1 MSNPETPEI
10 QSAVESTESFGDILS
25 QYTKSHSRK
34 TEGSKQLQATVIA
47 VNAES
52 VFFDIGY
59 KSEGILPL
67 TALQGETLKPGDKCL
82 VTVKGRDLDGYY
94 ELSRFKVE
102 RPMDW
107 SALEKA
113 FADKTTVLGTVTGV
127 IKGGFSVDVGVRAF
141 MPASRSGVRE
151 AADMEKLVG
160 QEIRCR
166 IIKLDVT
173 DEDVV
178 VDRRA
183 VAEEEERSAKDRFY
197 SQMKEGDT
205 VSGTVRSLTD
215 YGAFVDLGGVDAL
228 LHVSDISWGRVNK
241 PSDVL
246 SVGQAV
252 EVKVLKVGSETE
264 KKRIS
269 VGLKQLQPHP
279 WDAVAAKFRAGDR
292 VRGTVTRLMDFGAFV
307 ELEPGIEGLIHISEM
322 SWSKGKIRKASDVVK
337 QGETVEVVIL
347 QVNAGERRLSLGLKQ
362 ALGDP
367 WADISQRFQVGSAV
381 EGPVT
386 NLTKFGAF
394 VQLSEGIEGMV
405 HVSDISAEKRINQP
419 ADMLRVGQVV
429 KAQVLAIDLDKRQ
442 MRLGMKQL
450 VPTGLDEYIA
460 EHNEGDVVTGR
471 LMDESGGQAKVELG
485 EGIHATCK
493 VTAAAPAKTEAPK
506 ESKADLSSLSSMLQA
521 RWKSGSGRPTQGR
534 AGACRAS
541 PQFSHREPGS
551 SREEDWT
558 GVRLAPAPRSHRGGF
573 HVTYRAAVGSCGRTD
588 RVSPATA
595 VPFSRALRRKQCS
608 RFLTALT
615 GRLLRQPHRL
625 PRKMGC
631 PLFLS

>member
-10 QSAVESTESFGDILS
+10 QSAAENTENFGDILS
-25 QYTKSHSRK
+25 QYQKSHSRK
-34 TEGSKQLQATVIA
+34 ADGGKQLEATVIA

-52 VFFDIGY
+52 VFFDIGF

-67 TALQGETLKPGDKCL
+67 TALQGETLKPGDKAL

-113 FADKTTVLGTVTGV
+113 FADKTAILGTVTAV
-127 IKGGFSVDVGVRAF
+127 VKGGFSVDVGVRAF

-151 AADMEKLVG
+151 AADMEKFVG

-166 IIKLDVT
+166 IIKLDVA

-183 VAEEEERSAKDRFY
+183 VAEEEERSARDRMY
-197 SQMKEGDT
+197 GQIKEGDV

-228 LHVSDISWGRVNK
+228 LHVGEISWSRVNK

-246 SVGQAV
+246 SVGQSI
-252 EVKVLKVGSETE
+252 EVKVLKQSNEGD
-264 KKRIS
+264 KRRIS
-269 VGLKQLQPHP
+269 VGLKQLQAHP
-279 WDAVAAKFRAGDR
+279 WDAVAGKYNAGDR

-322 SWSKGKIRKASDVVK
+322 SWARGKIRKASDVVK

-347 QVNAGERRLSLGLKQ
+347 GVQSAERRISLGLKQ

-367 WADISQRFQVGSAV
+367 WADISQKFAVGSAV
-381 EGPVT
+381 EGPIT
-386 NLTKFGAF
+386 SLTKFGAF

-405 HVSDISAEKRINQP
+405 HVSDISAEKRINVP
-419 ADMLRVGQVV
+419 ADVLRVGQIV
-429 KAQVLAIDLDKRQ
+429 KAQVLAIDLEKRQ

-450 VPTGLDEYIA
+450 VPTGIDEYLV

-471 LMDESGGQAKVELG
+471 LMDDSAAQSRVELG

-493 VTAAAPAKTEAPK
+493 ITKPAARATRSAEGIEGRSVIFEFHAAGALEKWLRRTSQGGTCTGGASPKFSNLEAGPRGQKDRSGTSIANANTQVTATAA
-506 ESKADLSSLSSMLQA
+506 
-521 RWKSGSGRPTQGR
+521 R
-534 AGACRAS
+534 
-541 PQFSHREPGS
+541 
-551 SREEDWT
+551 
-558 GVRLAPAPRSHRGGF
+558 
-573 HVTYRAAVGSCGRTD
+573 
-588 RVSPATA
+588 
-595 VPFSRALRRKQCS
+595 RALDS
-608 RFLTALT
+608 VDAV
-615 GRLLRQPHRL
+615 
-625 PRKMGC
+625 
-631 PLFLS
+631 

>member
-1 MSNPETPEI
+1 MPNPETPET
-10 QSAVESTESFGDILS
+10 QPVSESTESFGDILS
-25 QYTKSHSRK
+25 QFQKSHSRK
-34 TEGSKQLQATVIA
+34 TEGSKQLQGTVIA

-67 TALQGETLKPGDKCL
+67 SALQAETLKTGDKAL

-94 ELSRFKVE
+94 ELSLFKVE

-113 FADKTTVLGTVTGV
+113 LADKTSVLGTVTGV

-141 MPASRSGVRE
+141 MPASRSGVRD

-183 VAEEEERSAKDRFY
+183 VAEEEERSAKDKFY
-197 SQMKEGDT
+197 SQIKEGET
-205 VSGTVRSLTD
+205 VSGTVRTLTD

-228 LHVSDISWGRVNK
+228 LHVSDIAWGRVNK
-241 PSDVL
+241 PADVL
-246 SVGQAV
+246 SVGQQV
-252 EVKVLKVGSETE
+252 EVKVLKIASEGD
-264 KKRIS
+264 KRRIS

-279 WDAVAAKFRAGDR
+279 WDAVAQKYAAGDR
-292 VRGTVTRLMDFGAFV
+292 VRGTVTRLMEFGAFV

-322 SWSKGKIRKASDVVK
+322 SWSKGKIRKASDVVNP
-337 QGETVEVVIL
+337 GEAVEAVIL
-347 QVNAGERRLSLGLKQ
+347 QVNAPEHRISLGLKQ

-367 WADISQRFQVGSAV
+367 WADVAQRFQVGSAV

-419 ADMLRVGQVV
+419 QDVLRFGQIV
-429 KAQVLAIDLDKRQ
+429 KAQVLAIDLEKRQ
-442 MRLGMKQL
+442 IRLGMKQL

-471 LMDESGGQAKVELG
+471 LMDDSGAQARVELG
-485 EGIHATCK
+485 DGIHAICK
-493 VTAAAPAKTEAPK
+493 KPAATAPKSEAPK

-521 RWKSGSGRPTQGR
+521 RWKTGSGGPPKAEPSR
-534 AGACRAS
+534 AG
-541 PQFSHREPGS
+541 Q
-551 SREEDWT
+551 
-558 GVRLAPAPRSHRGGF
+558 VRSFRIVNLD
-573 HVTYRAAVGSCGRTD
+573 RAAKKIELEF
-588 RVSPATA
+588 A
-595 VPFSRALRRKQCS
+595 
-608 RFLTALT
+608 
-615 GRLLRQPHRL
+615 
-625 PRKMGC
+625 
-631 PLFLS
+631 

>member
-1 MSNPETPEI
+1 MADPVTSQPETPLTQPAAET
-10 QSAVESTESFGDILS
+10 TESFGDILS
-25 QYTKSHSRK
+25 QYQKSSSRK
-34 TEGSKQLQATVIA
+34 TEGSRQLQATVIA
-47 VNAES
+47 ANAES

-67 TALQGETLKPGDKCL
+67 TALQGETLKPGDKAL

-94 ELSRFKVE
+94 ELSLFKVE

-107 SALEKA
+107 STLEKA
-113 FADKTTVLGTVTGV
+113 FADKSSVLGTVTAV
-127 IKGGFSVDVGVRAF
+127 VKGGFSVDVGVRAF

-151 AADMEKLVG
+151 AADMEKFVG

-183 VAEEEERSAKDRFY
+183 VAEEEERSAKDKFF
-197 SQMKEGDT
+197 SQIKEGET

-228 LHVSDISWGRVNK
+228 LHVSDIAWGRVNK
-241 PSDVL
+241 PADVL
-246 SVGQAV
+246 TVGQPV
-252 EVKVLKVGSETE
+252 EVKVLKVGSEGE

-279 WDAVAAKFRAGDR
+279 WDAVAEKFKAGDR
-292 VRGTVTRLMDFGAFV
+292 VRGTVTRLMEFGAFV

-347 QVNAGERRLSLGLKQ
+347 QVNAAEHRLSLGLKQ

-367 WADISQRFQVGSAV
+367 WADVAQRFSVGSAV

-405 HVSDISAEKRINQP
+405 HVSDITAEKRINSP
-419 ADMLRVGQVV
+419 HDMLRVGQIV
-429 KAQVLAIDLDKRQ
+429 KAQVLAIDLEKRQ

-460 EHNEGDVVTGR
+460 EHKEGDVVTGR
-471 LMDESGGQAKVELG
+471 MMEESGGSARVELG

-493 VTAAAPAKTEAPK
+493 VTAAAAVPAKIEATK
-506 ESKADLSSLSSMLQA
+506 DAKADLSSLSSMLQA
-521 RWKSGSGRPTQGR
+521 RWKSGSSPVAKTEPAR
-534 AGACRAS
+534 AG
-541 PQFSHREPGS
+541 Q
-551 SREEDWT
+551 
-558 GVRLAPAPRSHRGGF
+558 VRSFRIVKLDPAAKKIEVEF
-573 HVTYRAAVGSCGRTD
+573 A
-588 RVSPATA
+588 
-595 VPFSRALRRKQCS
+595 
-608 RFLTALT
+608 
-615 GRLLRQPHRL
+615 
-625 PRKMGC
+625 
-631 PLFLS
+631 

>member
-1 MSNPETPEI
+1 MADPQMSNSESPETQP
-10 QSAVESTESFGDILS
+10 AVESTESFGDILS
-25 QYTKSHSRK
+25 QFQKSHSRK
-34 TEGSKQLQATVIA
+34 TEGSRQLQATVIA

-113 FADKTTVLGTVTGV
+113 FADKASVLGTVTGV

-141 MPASRSGVRE
+141 MPASRSGVRD
-151 AADMEKLVG
+151 AAEMEKLVG

-166 IIKLDVT
+166 IIKLDLA
-173 DEDVV
+173 DEDLV
-178 VDRRA
+178 VDRRV
-183 VAEEEERSAKDRFY
+183 VAEEEERSAKDKFY
-197 SQMKEGDT
+197 AQVKEGET

-228 LHVSDISWGRVNK
+228 LHVSDIAWGRVNK

-246 SVGQAV
+246 SVGQSV
-252 EVKVLKVGSETE
+252 EVKVLKVSSEGD
-264 KKRIS
+264 KRRIS

-279 WDAVAAKFRAGDR
+279 WEAVAEKFKAGDR
-292 VRGTVTRLMDFGAFV
+292 VRGTVTRLMEFGAFV

-322 SWSKGKIRKASDVVK
+322 SWSKGKIRRASDVVK
-337 QGETVEVVIL
+337 PGETVEAVIL
-347 QVNAGERRLSLGLKQ
+347 QVNAAEHRISLGLKQ

-367 WADISQRFQVGSAV
+367 WVDISQRFQVGSAV
-381 EGPVT
+381 EGPIT

-394 VQLSEGIEGMV
+394 VHLSEGIEGMV

-419 ADMLRVGQVV
+419 QDVLRVGQIV
-429 KAQVLAIDLDKRQ
+429 KAQVLAIDLEKRQ

-460 EHNEGDVVTGR
+460 EHNPGDVVTGR
-471 LMDESGGQAKVELG
+471 LMDDSGNQARVELG
-485 EGIHATCK
+485 DGIHATCK
-493 VTAAAPAKTEAPK
+493 VTTAAPAKAEAPK
-506 ESKADLSSLSSMLQA
+506 ESKADLSSLTSMLQSK
-521 RWKSGSGRPTQGR
+521 WKTGSGGPAKTEPVR
-534 AGACRAS
+534 AG
-541 PQFSHREPGS
+541 Q
-551 SREEDWT
+551 
-558 GVRLAPAPRSHRGGF
+558 VRSFRIVNLD
-573 HVTYRAAVGSCGRTD
+573 RAAKKIELEF
-588 RVSPATA
+588 A
-595 VPFSRALRRKQCS
+595 
-608 RFLTALT
+608 
-615 GRLLRQPHRL
+615 
-625 PRKMGC
+625 
-631 PLFLS
+631 

>member
-1 MSNPETPEI
+1 MSNRETPET
-10 QSAVESTESFGDILS
+10 QPAVESGESFGDILT
-25 QYTKSHSRK
+25 QYQKSHSRK
-34 TEGSKQLQATVIA
+34 TEGSRQLQGTVIA
-47 VNAES
+47 VNAEAA
-52 VFFDIGY
+52 FFDIGY
-59 KSEGILPL
+59 KSEGMLPL

-94 ELSRFKVE
+94 ELSLFKVE

-107 SALEKA
+107 TALEKA
-113 FADKTTVLGTVTGV
+113 FADKSSVLGTVTAV

-141 MPASRSGVRE
+141 MPASRSGVRD

-183 VAEEEERSAKDRFY
+183 VVEEEERSAKNKFY
-197 SQMKEGDT
+197 SQIKEGET

-215 YGAFVDLGGVDAL
+215 YGAFVSLGGDLGGVDAL
-228 LHVSDISWGRVNK
+228 LHVSDIAWGRVNK
-241 PSDVL
+241 PADVL

-252 EVKVLKVGSETE
+252 EVKVLKVGSEGE

-279 WDAVAAKFRAGDR
+279 WDAVAAKFTAGDR
-292 VRGTVTRLMDFGAFV
+292 VRGTVTRLMEFGAFV

-337 QGETVEVVIL
+337 AGETVEVVIL
-347 QVNAGERRLSLGLKQ
+347 QVNAGERRIALGLKQ

-367 WADISQRFQVGSAV
+367 WVDMAQRFAVGSAV

-419 ADMLRVGQVV
+419 QDVLRVGQVV
-429 KAQVLAIDLDKRQ
+429 KAQVLAIDLEKRQ

-471 LMDESGGQAKVELG
+471 MMDESGGQARVELG

-493 VTAAAPAKTEAPK
+493 ITASVAAPAESEPPK
-506 ESKADLSSLSSMLQA
+506 EAKADLSSLSSMLQA
-521 RWKSGSGRPTQGR
+521 RWKSG
-534 AGACRAS
+534 AGAPAK
-541 PQFSHREPGS
+541 PEPA
-551 SREEDWT
+551 RT
-558 GVRLAPAPRSHRGGF
+558 GQIRSFRIAKLDRGAKKIEVEF
-573 HVTYRAAVGSCGRTD
+573 A
-588 RVSPATA
+588 
-595 VPFSRALRRKQCS
+595 
-608 RFLTALT
+608 
-615 GRLLRQPHRL
+615 
-625 PRKMGC
+625 
-631 PLFLS
+631 

>member
-1 MSNPETPEI
+1 MSNPETSETLP
-10 QSAVESTESFGDILS
+10 VPESTESFGDILS
-25 QYTKSHSRK
+25 QYQKSHSRK

-67 TALQGETLKPGDKCL
+67 AALQGETLKSGDKCL

-107 SALEKA
+107 TALEKA
-113 FADKTTVLGTVTGV
+113 FTDKTTVLGTVTAV

-141 MPASRSGVRE
+141 MPASRSGVRD
-151 AADMEKLVG
+151 AAEMEKLVG

-166 IIKLDVT
+166 VIKLEVT

-183 VAEEEERSAKDRFY
+183 VAEEEERSAKDKFY
-197 SQMKEGDT
+197 SQVKEGAT
-205 VSGTVRSLTD
+205 VNGTVRSLTD

-228 LHVSDISWGRVNK
+228 LHVSDIAWGRVNK
-241 PSDVL
+241 PADVL
-246 SVGQAV
+246 SVGQEV
-252 EVKVLKVGSETE
+252 EVKVLKVASDAD
-264 KKRIS
+264 KRRIS
-269 VGLKQLQPHP
+269 VGLKQLQPQP
-279 WDAVAAKFRAGDR
+279 WDRVAEKFKAGDR
-292 VRGTVTRLMDFGAFV
+292 VHGTVTRLVEFGAFV

-337 QGETVEVVIL
+337 QGETVEAVIL
-347 QVNAGERRLSLGLKQ
+347 QVNAAEHRISLGLKQ

-367 WADISQRFQVGSAV
+367 WVEVAQRFQVGSAV

-394 VQLSEGIEGMV
+394 VQLAEGIEGMV

-419 ADMLRVGQVV
+419 QDVLRVGQVV

-450 VPTGLDEYIA
+450 GPTGLDEYIA
-460 EHNEGDVVTGR
+460 EHNVGDVVTGR
-471 LMDESGGQAKVELG
+471 LMDESGGQARVELG
-485 EGIHATCK
+485 EGIQATCK
-493 VTAAAPAKTEAPK
+493 MTVAAPAESEAPK
-506 ESKADLSSLSSMLQA
+506 KTADLSSLSSMLQA
-521 RWKSGSGRPTQGR
+521 RWKSGSGGPPKVEPVR
-534 AGACRAS
+534 AG
-541 PQFSHREPGS
+541 Q
-551 SREEDWT
+551 
-558 GVRLAPAPRSHRGGF
+558 VRSFRIVSLDRS
-573 HVTYRAAVGSCGRTD
+573 AKKIAVEF
-588 RVSPATA
+588 A
-595 VPFSRALRRKQCS
+595 
-608 RFLTALT
+608 
-615 GRLLRQPHRL
+615 
-625 PRKMGC
+625 
-631 PLFLS
+631 